1 MVSGVRDE
9 GERVVV
15 RVGKLRRGARCA
27 RCGTQSRGVHQ
38 RMRWRRVWHLAV
50 AGQEGSLECRPRWYW
65 CGPCQRPFTEAYEEI
80 RTWGRRSRLSKAL
93 LLRELAGQSVG
104 AVTRKTGLGYR
115 APRGVVER
123 AEGSPPWATLLRQ
136 AGPDGLAL
144 GSDEHSVRGPQ
155 LVTTVTEVWQHRVLG
170 TWAMTGSRPCGP
182 IWRACRPRSR
192 ARGGRSPS
200 I

>member
-1 MVSGVRDE
+1 MNQISHPEETEASHHAARYQGLLGVHGWMVSGVRDE

-50 AGQEGSLECRPRWYW
+50 AGQEGSLECRPRRYW

-123 AEGSPPWATLLRQ
+123 AEGSPPWATLLRV
-136 AGPDGLAL
+136 GIGDIC
-144 GSDEHSVRGPQ
+144 PQ
-155 LVTTVTEVWQHRVLG
+155 NRKI
-170 TWAMTGSRPCGP
+170 RCPP
-182 IWRACRPRSR
+182 N
-192 ARGGRSPS
+192 
-200 I
+200 